1 MAEKNLVIVESP
13 AKAKTIGKFL
23 GDGYVVK
30 SSYGH
35 IRDLPKDNDSI
46 DIKHGFAPKY
56 EVSADKKKVVA
67 DLKKLAEGA
76 SMVWLASDEDREGEA
91 IAWHIFDTL
100 GLSATNTKR
109 IAFHE
114 ITKNAILE
122 ALQNP
127 RDIDMDLVMA
137 QQARRV
143 LDRLVGFEL
152 SPILW
157 RKVQSNL
164 SAGRLQSVAV
174 RLIVD
179 REREIA
185 AYDYQPYFKV
195 DGTFTTKGSRSHL
208 HGTLDAKFTTAA
220 ESEAFLNKCIGCN
233 FAVSAI
239 ETKAGVKSP
248 AAPFT
253 TSVLQQEAARK
264 LGFSVSATM
273 QVAQG
278 LYERGL
284 ITYMRTDSV
293 NLSSLALST
302 AKQYI
307 TENYGAEYSHVRQY
321 KTKSKGAQ
329 EAHEAIRP
337 TYIQNTTIEGTPA
350 EKRLYEL
357 IWKRTIASQMA
368 DARVERT
375 SVDISGDKISEKF
388 VMEAEKVL
396 FDGFLKVYIE
406 GRDDE
411 EQENRSATLPALE
424 IGQAMQCLGIEAR
437 ERLTQGPQHYSEAT
451 LVKKLEELGIGR
463 PSTYAPTISTIFKR
477 GYIVKADVPGTQRT
491 CTTLTLK
498 GDTITR
504 STAVETVGKEKK
516 KLLPENI
523 GIVATDYLAANFP
536 DILDYNFTA
545 KVEEDFDEIA
555 KGDKVWN
562 EVIGEFYTPF
572 HANVKARMEDRE
584 YTHAE
589 RVIGVDPASG
599 KPVIARM
606 GRYSPIVQKGA
617 NDDPDKQ
624 FAGMKKGQLIESL
637 TLEEALKLFDLPRKV
652 GSFEG
657 KEITAATGRFGPY
670 IKHDG
675 KFYSLGKKLSPYTIS
690 EEEAAAVI
698 EEKRAQDDASH
709 IASFPEHDI
718 EVRAGRFGPYIK
730 HAGKNYKIP
739 KKTDPAKLTAEECL
753 EIINNQNK

>member
-1 MAEKNLVIVESP
+1 MVIVESP

-23 GDGYVVK
+23 GEGYVVK

-35 IRDLPKDNDSI
+35 IRDLTKHNDGI
-46 DIKHGFAPKY
+46 DVEHGFTPKY
-56 EVSADKKKVVA
+56 EVSPDKKKVVA
-67 DLKKLAEGA
+67 DLKKAADKA

-100 GLSATNTKR
+100 QLSDGTTKR

-114 ITKNAILE
+114 ITRSAILA
-122 ALQNP
+122 ALENP

-137 QQARRV
+137 QQARRI

-157 RKVQSNL
+157 RKVQGNL
-164 SAGRLQSVAV
+164 SAGRVQSVAV

-185 AYDYQPYFKV
+185 AYDYRPYFRV
-195 DGTFTTKGSRSHL
+195 DGTFTAKGSRSRL
-208 HGTLDAKFTTAA
+208 RGVLDKKFSTAA
-220 ESEAFLNKCIGCN
+220 EAESFLKRCNGCSFSIGN
-233 FAVSAI
+233 I
-239 ETKAGVKSP
+239 EKKDGTKSP

-264 LGFSVSATM
+264 LGFSVSVTM

-293 NLSSLALST
+293 NLSSLAINT

-307 TENYGAEYSHVRQY
+307 TDNYGVEYSHVRQY
-321 KTKSKGAQ
+321 KTKTKGAQ

-337 TYIQNTTIEGTPA
+337 TYIQNTEIEGTVA
-350 EKRLYEL
+350 EKKLYDL

-368 DARVERT
+368 DARVEKT
-375 SVDISGDKISEKF
+375 TVEVNGSKIEEIF
-388 VMEAEKVL
+388 LMEEEKVL

-411 EQENRSATLPALE
+411 QAQGKSLTLPVLAV
-424 IGQAMQCLGIEAR
+424 GQELQMLDIVASEK
-437 ERLTQGPQHYSEAT
+437 LTQGPQHYSEAT

-477 GYIVKADVPGTQRT
+477 GYITKGDVAGTEHT

-498 GDTITR
+498 GGGITR
-504 STAVETVGKEKK
+504 ATVVETVGKEKK

-523 GIVATDYLAANFP
+523 GIVVNDYLAANFP
-536 DILDYNFTA
+536 EILDYNFTA
-545 KVEEDFDEIA
+545 KVEEDFDDIA
-555 KGDKVWN
+555 KGNKVWN
-562 EVIGEFYTPF
+562 NVISEFYTPF
-572 HANVKARMEDRE
+572 HAVVKSKLEDNE
-584 YTHAE
+584 YTRAE
-589 RVIGVDPASG
+589 RTIGIDPASG

-606 GRYSPIVQKGA
+606 GRYSPIVRKGA

-624 FAGMKKGQLIESL
+624 FAGMKKGQLIETL

-657 KEITAATGRFGPY
+657 EEISAAIGRFGPY
-670 IKHDG
+670 IRHAG
-675 KFYSLGKKLSPYTIS
+675 KFYSLGKTLSPYTIT
-690 EEEAAAVI
+690 EEEAEKVI
-698 EEKRAQDDASH
+698 LEKRAQEAASFL
-709 IASFPEHDI
+709 ASFPEFDI
-718 EVRAGRFGPYIK
+718 EIKAGRFGPYIK
-730 HAGKNYKIP
+730 HGGKNYKIP
-739 KKTDPAKLTAEECL
+739 KKTDPGSLTAEACL

>member
-1 MAEKNLVIVESP
+1 MGQNLVIVESP
-13 AKAKTIGKFL
+13 AKAKTIEKFL
-23 GDGYVVK
+23 GEGYTVK

-35 IRDLPKDNDSI
+35 IRDLPKNNDGI
-46 DIKHGFAPKY
+46 DVEHGFIPKY
-56 EVSADKKKVVA
+56 EVSPDKKKVVS
-67 DLKKLAEGA
+67 DLKKLADKA

-91 IAWHIFDTL
+91 IAWHIFDVL
-100 GLSATNTKR
+100 GLNGSNTKR

-114 ITKNAILE
+114 ITKPAILD
-122 ALQNP
+122 ALEHP

-157 RKVQSNL
+157 RKVQGNL
-164 SAGRLQSVAV
+164 SAGRVQSVAV

-185 AYDYQPYFKV
+185 AYDYKPYFKV
-195 DGTFTTKGSRSHL
+195 EGTFTTKGSRSHL
-208 HGTLDAKFTTAA
+208 HGILDHKFADETA
-220 ESEAFLNKCIGCN
+220 SHTFLEKCIGCN
-233 FAVSAI
+233 FAVSGI

-264 LGFSVSATM
+264 LGFSVTATM

-293 NLSSLALST
+293 NLSSLAINT
-302 AKQYI
+302 AKKFI
-307 TENYGAEYSHVRQY
+307 TEHYGAEYSHVRQY

-337 TYIQNTTIEGTPA
+337 TYIENTEIEGTTA
-350 EKRLYEL
+350 EKRLYDL

-368 DARVERT
+368 DARTEKTTVE
-375 SVDISGDKISEKF
+375 VSGDKISEKF
-388 VMEAEKVL
+388 IMEAEKVL

-411 EQENRSATLPALE
+411 PEESRTSSLPTLE
-424 IGQAMQCLGIEAR
+424 VGQVMQCLQIDAR
-437 ERLTQGPQHYSEAT
+437 ERLTQGPQRYSEAT

-477 GYIVKADVPGTQRT
+477 GYITRGDVEGTRRV
-491 CTTLTLK
+491 CAALTLK
-498 GDTITR
+498 GGEITR
-504 STAVETVGKEKK
+504 TESVEVVGKEKK

-523 GIVATDYLAANFP
+523 GIVVTDYLEANFP

-545 KVEEDFDEIA
+545 KVEEDFDDIA
-555 KGDKVWN
+555 SGSKVWN
-562 EVIGEFYTPF
+562 NVISEFYTPF
-572 HANVKARMEDRE
+572 HATVQEKMEDRE

-589 RVIGVDPASG
+589 RLIGTDPVSG
-599 KPVIARM
+599 KPIIARI

-624 FAGMKKGQLIESL
+624 FAGMKKGQLIETL

-652 GSFEG
+652 GTFEDA
-657 KEITAATGRFGPY
+657 EITAAIGRFGPY
-670 IKHDG
+670 LRHAG
-675 KFYSLGKKLSPYTIS
+675 KFYSLPKGASPYSIS
-690 EEEAAAVI
+690 EVEAVKVI
-698 EEKRAQDDASH
+698 TDKRQQEISSV
-709 IASFPEHDI
+709 IASFPEQDI
-718 EVRAGRFGPYIK
+718 EVKAGRFGPYIK
-730 HAGKNYKIP
+730 HGGKNYKIP
-739 KKTDPAKLTAEECL
+739 KKTNPATLTVEECQK
-753 EIINNQNK
+753 IINSQ

>member
-1 MAEKNLVIVESP
+1 MGENLVIVESP

-23 GDGYVVK
+23 GEGYVVK

-35 IRDLPKDNDSI
+35 IRDLTKHNDGI
-46 DIKHGFAPKY
+46 DVEHGFTPKY
-56 EVSADKKKVVA
+56 EVSPDKKKVVA
-67 DLKKLAEGA
+67 DLKKSAEKA

-100 GLSATNTKR
+100 QLNGNNTKR

-114 ITKNAILE
+114 ITKNAILA
-122 ALQNP
+122 ALENP

-157 RKVQSNL
+157 RKVQGNL
-164 SAGRLQSVAV
+164 SAGRVQSVAV

-185 AYDYQPYFKV
+185 AYDYRPYFRV
-195 DGTFTTKGSRSHL
+195 DGTFSAKGSRGRL
-208 HGTLDAKFTTAA
+208 RGLLDKKFATAA
-220 ESEAFLNKCIGCN
+220 EAQAFLKRCIGCK
-233 FAVSAI
+233 FAVGNI
-239 ETKAGVKSP
+239 ETKEGLKSP

-293 NLSSLALST
+293 NLSSLAINT
-302 AKQYI
+302 AKQFI
-307 TENYGAEYSHVRQY
+307 VDNYGAEYSHVRQY
-321 KTKSKGAQ
+321 KTKTKGAQ

-337 TYIQNTTIEGTPA
+337 TYIQNTQIEGSAA
-350 EKRLYEL
+350 EKKLYEL

-368 DARVERT
+368 DAKVEKT
-375 SVDISGDKISEKF
+375 TVDVNGDKIEEKF

-411 EQENRSATLPALE
+411 QTESKSASLPVLT
-424 IGQAMQCLGIEAR
+424 IGQELQNVDIVATEK
-437 ERLTQGPQHYSEAT
+437 LTQGPQHYSEAT

-477 GYIVKADVPGTQRT
+477 GYIVKGDVAGTQHN

-498 GDTITR
+498 GGEI
-504 STAVETVGKEKK
+504 STSTVVETVGKEKK

-523 GIVATDYLAANFP
+523 GIVVTDYLAANFP

-545 KVEEDFDEIA
+545 KVEEDFDDIA
-555 KGDKVWN
+555 KGNKVWN

-572 HANVKARMEDRE
+572 HQVVKSKLEDNE
-584 YTHAE
+584 YTRAE
-589 RVIGVDPASG
+589 RFIGNDPASG
-599 KPVIARM
+599 KPIIARM

-637 TLEEALKLFDLPRKV
+637 TLEDALKLFDLPRKV
-652 GSFEG
+652 GTFEDAD
-657 KEITAATGRFGPY
+657 ITAAIGRFGPY
-670 IKHDG
+670 IKHAG
-675 KFYSLGKKLSPYTIS
+675 KFYSLGKTMSPYTIT
-690 EEEAAAVI
+690 EEEAAKVI
-698 EEKRAQDDASH
+698 LDKRAQEEASFL
-709 IASFPEHDI
+709 ASFPEHDI
-718 EVRAGRFGPYIK
+718 EIKAGRFGPYIK

-739 KKTDPAKLTAEECL
+739 KKTDPRSLTAEDCL
-753 EIINNQNK
+753 EIITNQNK

>member
-1 MAEKNLVIVESP
+1 MGENLVIVESP
-13 AKAKTIGKFL
+13 HKAKTIQGFL
-23 GDGYVVK
+23 GKDFVVK
-30 SSYGH
+30 SSQGH
-35 IRDLPKDNDSI
+35 IRDLPKNNNGI
-46 DIKHGFAPKY
+46 DVDHGFAPKY
-56 EVSADKKKVVA
+56 EVSPDKKKIVA
-67 DLKKLAEGA
+67 DLKKSAEKA
-76 SMVWLASDEDREGEA
+76 DMVWLASDEDREGEA
-91 IAWHIFDTL
+91 IAWHISDTL
-100 GLSATNTKR
+100 GLDKSKSKR

-114 ITKNAILE
+114 ITKSAILN
-122 ALQNP
+122 ALENP

-157 RKVQSNL
+157 RKVQGNL
-164 SAGRLQSVAV
+164 SAGRVQSVAV

-179 REREIA
+179 RAREIA
-185 AYDYQPYFKV
+185 AYDFKPYFKV
-195 DGTFTTKGSRSHL
+195 DGTFIAKGNRSHL
-208 HGTLDAKFTTAA
+208 HGTLDRKFATEA
-220 ESEAFLNKCIGCN
+220 EAEGFLKKCIGCN
-233 FAVSAI
+233 FRVGNI
-239 ETKAGVKSP
+239 EKKTGTRTP

-293 NLSSLALST
+293 NLSSLAINT
-302 AKQYI
+302 AKEFI
-307 TENYGAEYSHVRQY
+307 SEHYGAEYSHVRQY
-321 KTKSKGAQ
+321 HTRSKGAQ

-337 TYIQNTTIEGTPA
+337 TYIQNTSIEGTAA

-368 DARVERT
+368 DARIEKT
-375 SVDISGDKISEKF
+375 SVDILGDKIEEKF

-411 EQENRSATLPALE
+411 PEESLAASLPELE
-424 IGQAMQCLGIEAR
+424 VGCPMQNIDITAK

-463 PSTYAPTISTIFKR
+463 PSTYSPTISTIIKR
-477 GYIVKADVPGTQRT
+477 GYVVKGDVPGVQRQ

-498 GDTITR
+498 GDQI
-504 STAVETVGKEKK
+504 SSATAVETIGKEKK

-523 GIVATDYLAANFP
+523 GMVVTDYLEANFP

-545 KVEEDFDEIA
+545 KVEEDFDDIA
-555 KGDKVWN
+555 KGHKVWN
-562 EVIGEFYTPF
+562 EVISEFYTPF
-572 HANVKARMEDRE
+572 HATVKAKMEDRE

-589 RVIGVDPASG
+589 RVIGTDPASG

-606 GRYSPIVQKGA
+606 GRFSPIVQKGA

-624 FAGMKKGQLIESL
+624 YAGMKKGQLIENI

-652 GSFEG
+652 GMFEDA
-657 KEITAATGRFGPY
+657 EIVAAIGRFGPY
-670 IKHDG
+670 IKHGG
-675 KFYSLGKKLSPYTIS
+675 KFYSLPKNLSPYSIT
-690 EEEAAAVI
+690 EDEAAEVI
-698 EEKRAQDDASH
+698 RTRRSQEAASH
-709 IASFPEHDI
+709 IAAFPEQDI
-718 EVRAGRFGPYIK
+718 EIRVGRFGPYIK
-730 HAGKNYKIP
+730 HGGKNYKIP
-739 KKTDPAKLTAEECL
+739 KKLDPEKLSAEECMK
-753 EIINNQNK
+753 IINSQNK

>member
-1 MAEKNLVIVESP
+1 MVIVESP
-13 AKAKTIGKFL
+13 TKADTIKRIL
-23 GDGYVVK
+23 KKDYKDYVVM
-30 SSYGH
+30 SSRGH
-35 IRDLPKDNDSI
+35 IRDLPKNNNGI
-46 DIKHGFAPKY
+46 DVGNGFAPKY
-56 EVSADKKKVVA
+56 EVPADKRKVVS
-67 DLKKLAEGA
+67 DLKKAAENA
-76 SMVWLASDEDREGEA
+76 EIVWLASDEDREGEA
-91 IAWHIFDTL
+91 IAWHLFDTL
-100 GLSATNTKR
+100 KLSDGKIKR

-114 ITKNAILE
+114 ITRDAILE
-122 ALQNP
+122 AFKNP
-127 RDIDMDLVMA
+127 RGIDMDLVMA

-157 RKVQSNL
+157 RKVQGNL
-164 SAGRLQSVAV
+164 SAGRVQSVAV

-185 AYDYQPYFKV
+185 AYDNKPYFKV
-195 DGTFTTKGSRSHL
+195 EGIFTAKGSRSRL
-208 HGTLDAKFTTAA
+208 RGTLDRKFADEA
-220 ESEAFLNKCIGCN
+220 SSRAFLEKCTGCS
-233 FAVSAI
+233 FEVSNI
-239 ETKAGVKSP
+239 EKKTGTRSP

-293 NLSSLALST
+293 NLSSLAINT
-302 AKQYI
+302 AKEFI
-307 TENYGAEYSHVRQY
+307 INNFGAEYSHVRQY
-321 KTKSKGAQ
+321 RTRSKGAQ

-337 TYIQNTTIEGTPA
+337 TFIQNTEIEGTAA

-368 DARVERT
+368 DARLEKTTV
-375 SVDISGDKISEKF
+375 SISGDTIEDKF
-388 VMEAEKVL
+388 TLEAEKVL

-411 EQENRSATLPALE
+411 PEESLSASLPTLAAGQPMQALE
-424 IGQAMQCLGIEAR
+424 ISAR
-437 ERLTQGPQHYSEAT
+437 ERLTQGPQRYSEAT

-463 PSTYAPTISTIFKR
+463 PSTYSPTISTIIKR
-477 GYIVKADVPGTQRT
+477 GYVVRGDVAGSEHI
-491 CTTLTLK
+491 CTILTLK
-498 GDTITR
+498 GGQISR
-504 STAVETVGKEKK
+504 SQSAEVVGKEKK

-523 GIVATDYLAANFP
+523 GVVVTDYLEANFP

-562 EVIGEFYTPF
+562 NVIAEFYAPF
-572 HANVKARMEDRE
+572 HAAVQKKLEDKE

-589 RVIGVDPASG
+589 RVIGTDPASG
-599 KPVIARM
+599 KPIIARM

-624 FAGMKKGQLIESL
+624 YAGMKKGQLIENIS
-637 TLEEALKLFDLPRKV
+637 LEEALRLFELPRKV
-652 GSFEG
+652 GHFEDA
-657 KEITAATGRFGPY
+657 EVVAAIGRFGPY
-670 IKHDG
+670 IRHAG
-675 KFYSLGKKLSPYTIS
+675 KFYSLPKNLSPYSIT
-690 EEEAAAVI
+690 EEEAAEVI
-698 EEKRAQDDASH
+698 RAKRSQEESSH
-709 IASFPEHDI
+709 IASFPEQDI
-718 EVRAGRFGPYIK
+718 EIKAGRFGPYIK
-730 HAGKNYKIP
+730 HAGKNYKIG
-739 KKTDPAKLTAEECL
+739 KKADPATLTAEDCL
-753 EIINNQNK
+753 KIINAQNK